1 VNKPL
6 TPLDH
11 KRLSI
16 GKIFVQHTDVVAVR
30 ELLNSVSETSFRLRE
45 METLYFRG
53 WTRCGKSETIKRW
66 IYEQTGQ
73 HVIPG
78 VALQLLEGNG
88 IRIIYADMTSGA
100 TPMQA
105 SQMIGSKLFGSN
117 KILSLKE
124 LQVTDEFIRLL
135 SPDDGVT
142 TFLIV
147 DEAQWLLRSLGP
159 KGADRFAAWVLTI
172 ENARAFQLVLVG
184 APFLELLQLMV
195 EAADA
200 RQAGSRLLKP
210 FGFRTEDQQ
219 AQYGAFSKSFAG
231 EVPYESNWIKEG
243 LETSK
248 RYETLHALF
257 FATRGRPGTHA
268 KLHEHA
274 AVASYRRTGS
284 LDSLSKEDFCAAFE
298 LRYLANAKYQGFNPF
313 KDSDFKRLPQFPLT
327 IEEDPPDEQM
337 KTFMK
342 AKSKSRKGGKLY
354 GEEG

>member
-1 VNKPL
+1 MNRPL

-11 KRLSI
+11 KRLQI
-16 GKIFVQHTDVVAVR
+16 GTIFVQHPDVVAVR
-30 ELLNSVSETSFRLRE
+30 ELLNQLNETNFRLRE
-45 METLYFRG
+45 METAYIRG
-53 WTRCGKSETIKRW
+53 WSRCGKSETIKRW
-66 IYEQTGQ
+66 IHEKTGQ

-78 VALQLLEGNG
+78 VKLQLLEGNG
-88 IRIIYADMTSGA
+88 IRIIYADMTSGS

-117 KILSLKE
+117 KILALKE
-124 LQVTDEFIRLL
+124 LQVTDEFIGLL
-135 SPDDGVT
+135 SEDEV

-159 KGADRFAAWVLTI
+159 KGADKFAAWVLTI

-195 EAADA
+195 DAADA

-210 FGFRTEDQQ
+210 FGFQTEDQQ
-219 AQYGAFSKSFAG
+219 AQYKAFSKAFAK
-231 EVPYESNWIKEG
+231 EVPYKSNWIREA

-248 RYETLHALF
+248 CDEALYAFF

-274 AVASYRRTGS
+274 AVASYRRTGR
-284 LDSLSKEDFCAAFE
+284 LETLSKEDFSAAFE
-298 LRYLANAKYQGFNPF
+298 LRYLANAKYLGFNPF
-313 KDSDFKRLPQFPLT
+313 KDSDFKRLPKFPLT

-337 KTFMK
+337 KTFIK
-342 AKSKSRKGGKLY
+342 AKSKGRKGGKLY
-354 GEEG
+354 GDDQ